1 MVRAGKKE
9 FTGRKGTFPEFNQ
22 WKWALMKGL
31 RMILRPFDEATYLS
45 GDQYS
50 TSVSALPM
58 LWKVKAFLNNSLLF
72 DLHMQQIQRQLQ
84 TGLWAGKLLE
94 QCGYSTQ

>member
-1 MVRAGKKE
+1 MVRSGKKE

-58 LWKVKAFLNNSLLF
+58 LF

-94 QCGYSTQ
+94 QCDYSTQ